1 MTNQADEP
9 EEPEIRGIL
18 NPWWTIK
25 WLAKALPTF
34 NKSQGVAG
42 LFEFLAEV
50 DPDVYMSPIQV
61 ADVFLQF
68 AVHNEYS
75 YQGCGD
81 PDCEACDG
89 WCDEDHGPD
98 PITDAEVERFA
109 ATLNHEGA
117 DPLKALMDY
126 LKKPTADEEENEDD

>member
-68 AVHNEYS
+68 AVHGEYTFE
-75 YQGCGD
+75 GCGD
-81 PDCEACDG
+81 PDCDTCEG
-89 WCDEDHGPD
+89 GCDEDHTAP
-98 PITDAEVERFA
+98 PITDGEVERFA
-109 ATLNHEGA
+109 ATLEHNEEDA
-117 DPLKALMDY
+117 FKTLMNF
-126 LKKPTADEEENEDD
+126 LNPTNNEEENEDD